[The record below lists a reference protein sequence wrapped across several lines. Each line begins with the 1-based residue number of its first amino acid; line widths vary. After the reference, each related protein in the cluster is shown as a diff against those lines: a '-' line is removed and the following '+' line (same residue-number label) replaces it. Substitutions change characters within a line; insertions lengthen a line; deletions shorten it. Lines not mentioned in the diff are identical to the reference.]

1 MARRTA
7 LVLMVLC
14 LVMPAG
20 CGGSPN
26 APVPL
31 ATPSPAPTATPRSTS
46 PWGRP
51 NATAL
56 DNLALIDRLERQRFS
71 DTRLVMI
78 NGVGI
83 GLDGRVRE
91 GNGWT
96 YRYAS
101 GVGNDTLVH
110 DWTARDTGEIEYRY
124 DPRPATNDLDPT
136 DIEPHLAVDSPRLV
150 SLALGYGAQ
159 GYADRWPNTLVRLM
173 KCSFMGRRPTWEI
186 EFADRNAWCEL
197 PIYLQAD
204 TGGLLFRDL
213 WCVTH

>member
-1 MARRTA
+1 
-7 LVLMVLC
+7 MVPC
-14 LVMPAG
+14 LVMLAG
-20 CGGSPN
+20 CPGSPS

-31 ATPSPAPTATPRSTS
+31 PTPSPAPTATPLPIS
-46 PWGRP
+46 PRGQP
-51 NATAL
+51 HATAL
-56 DNLALIDRLERQRFS
+56 ENMGLIDRLEKQRFS

-78 NGVGI
+78 NGIGI
-83 GLDGRVRE
+83 GLDGRVQG
-91 GNGWT
+91 GNAWI

-101 GVGNDTLVH
+101 GVGNDTMVH
-110 DWTARDTGEIEYRY
+110 DWMAWDTGEIEYGY

-173 KCSFMGRRPTWEI
+173 KCSFMGRRPTWQV
-186 EFADRNAWCEL
+186 EFADRDARCEL
-197 PIYLQAD
+197 PIYLLAD
-204 TGGLLFRDL
+204 TGVLLSRDL